1 MFRKNLIKYVKL
13 LDTPFLVGFE
23 GENGKKDGSGE
34 EVKESKEVSI
44 SEEEVKE
51 SIESEVDKLSNRK
64 KKLEGEIKELERKV
78 EEATAQAQRILEEAR
93 EEAEKIKSEIEEKAS
108 QASQDIIDRAKKEAE
123 GIKKNAYDEGYKE
136 GYEKGFSE
144 GYEKGLKEGKAE
156 YEELVGFLKSV
167 IDEIKNAKEKLLEEV
182 EPEVIEVLKILIR
195 KIILKEA
202 KLDEEL
208 VIRVIKTAIKKLEE
222 RSKIVVRVNP
232 EDLPEV
238 VDRREEFFKSIEG
251 LKELE
256 IIEDPRVGKGGC
268 IVEGGLGV
276 VDARIEKQV
285 EEIEKLIDKIL
296 REGREDVA

>member
-1 MFRKNLIKYVKL
+1 MFRKKLIKYVKL

-23 GENGKKDGSGE
+23 GEDGKKDSRGE
-34 EVKESKEVSI
+34 EVEEPKEASI

-51 SIESEVDKLSNRK
+51 AIESEVDNLSNRK
-64 KKLEGEIKELERKV
+64 KKLEEEIKELERKI
-78 EEATAQAQRILEEAR
+78 EEATAQAQRILEEAKK
-93 EEAEKIKSEIEEKAS
+93 EAERIKSEIEEKAS
-108 QASQDIIDRAKKEAE
+108 QASQDIIDKAKKEAE
-123 GIKKNAYDEGYKE
+123 EIKRNAYDEGYKE

-156 YEELVGFLKSV
+156 YEKLIGLLKSV
-167 IDEIKNAKEKLLEEV
+167 IDGIKNAKEKLLDEV

-202 KLDEEL
+202 ELDEGL

-232 EDLPEV
+232 EDLPKV
-238 VDRREEFFKSIEG
+238 VDKREEFFRSIEG

-276 VDARIEKQV
+276 VDARIEKQI

-296 REGREDVA
+296 REGREDVT